1 MNTSPVFPTTE
12 TSPVVTPQNDQGD
25 TVENQMD
32 ATATPMETLLKRF
45 QSFRPPIL
53 KGAKNPVDCE
63 GWLDDIDQL
72 FDSLDYSDDRRIRLV
87 IYQLHGVAKK
97 WWTSTKKA
105 MENRGTLINWILFK
119 TEFYKRFFPVSYRK
133 DKNAEF
139 ANLMQGN
146 LSIEDYVTK
155 FDSLLRFAPHISDN
169 EEAKADHFINGL
181 NPDIFVLVNTGRPN
195 NFSDAMDHD
204 KGAEVGLIRQRG
216 NQFAPQQ
223 QQR

>member
-1 MNTSPVFPTTE
+1 MGTRRRLNMNTPPVFPTTE
-12 TSPVVTPQNDQGD
+12 TPPAVTSQNDQGD
-25 TVENQMD
+25 T
-32 ATATPMETLLKRF
+32 RF

-53 KGAKNPVDCE
+53 KGTENPVDCE

-72 FDSLDYSDDRRIRLV
+72 FDSLDYSDDRQIRLV
-87 IYQLHGVAKK
+87 IHQLHGVAKK

-105 MENRGTLINWILFK
+105 MENR
-119 TEFYKRFFPVSYRK
+119 VSYHK

-139 ANLMQGN
+139 ANLKQGN

-195 NFSDAMDHD
+195 NFSDAMDHA
-204 KGAEVGLIRQRG
+204 KGAEAGLIR
-216 NQFAPQQ
+216 
-223 QQR
+223 